1 MELTVFSSTN
11 WNLVFSGVFAV
22 LVLAILLYA
31 RSIPQG
37 GRSWW
42 VLALVTAGLTLAGT
56 LAGAGV
62 AGTLLIDAAAFSAV
76 GLVFLDK
83 SPAARKAGRLYLVM
97 VAAAVVCLL
106 LAERLAGDGAIA
118 QPAYPIDRVVVFL
131 LLAGFVLKLAL
142 LPAYFWLPAVAES
155 AAPMSVALIVSVVD
169 IAAFKELVNLRVSMP
184 WVFTAHPGIWLA
196 VALLSIFG
204 GALLALGQ
212 KNIRRMLAFSTID
225 DMGYLLLG
233 VVAGPEIGLTGALL
247 GALAHAIFKVILFG
261 SVGAAE
267 CRLGHP
273 LTLDDHGLAKR
284 FPRAGAAFIVGAL
297 GMIGV
302 PPLIGFA
309 GRWRLYLS
317 GVTMGGVWLGLAMV
331 VATVLALFYYVRAI
345 HRVWMGPADG
355 MQVTEPEPRLAG
367 WAMVALAVG
376 ALVLGLFPAWLLSL

>member
-1 MELTVFSSTN
+1 MELTVFASTN
-11 WNLVFSGVFAV
+11 WNYVFGGVFAA
-22 LVLAILLYA
+22 LVVAILLYA

-42 VLALVTAGLTLAGT
+42 VLALVTAGLALAGT
-56 LAGAGV
+56 LAGGGV
-62 AGTLLIDAAAFSAV
+62 AGSLLIDAAAFSAV
-76 GLVFLDK
+76 GLVFVDK

-106 LAERLAGDGAIA
+106 LAERLAGEGSV
-118 QPAYPIDRVVVFL
+118 QPAYPIDRIVVFL

-155 AAPMSVALIVSVVD
+155 AAPMSVALIISVVD
-169 IAAFKELVNLRVSMP
+169 IAAFKELVNLRVSMA
-184 WVFTAHPGIWLA
+184 WVFSDHPGIWLA

-225 DMGYLLLG
+225 DLGYLLLG

-273 LTLDDHGLAKR
+273 LTLDDHGLARR

-297 GMIGV
+297 GMVGV

-317 GVTMGGVWLGLAMV
+317 GVALGGV
-331 VATVLALFYYVRAI
+331 
-345 HRVWMGPADG
+345 
-355 MQVTEPEPRLAG
+355 LAG
-367 WAMVALAVG
+367 VSPGGRHRAG
-376 ALVLGLFPAWLLSL
+376 PVLLRASHPPGVDGPGGRHAADRS

>member
-11 WNLVFSGVFAV
+11 WNFVFGGLFAALVV
-22 LVLAILLYA
+22 AIFLYA

-62 AGTLLIDAAAFSAV
+62 TGALLIDAAAFAAV
-76 GLVFLDK
+76 GLVFVDK
-83 SPAARKAGRLYLVM
+83 SPAAHKAGRLYLVM
-97 VAAAVVCLL
+97 VAAAVICLL
-106 LAERLAGDGAIA
+106 LAERLAGEGSV

-184 WVFTAHPGIWLA
+184 WVFTSHPGIWLG

-204 GALLALGQ
+204 GAFLALGQ

-233 VVAGPEIGLTGALL
+233 VVAGTEIGLTGALL

-267 CRLGHP
+267 YRLGHP
-273 LTLDDHGLAKR
+273 LTLDDHGLASR
-284 FPRAGAAFIVGAL
+284 FPRVGAAFIVGAL
-297 GMIGV
+297 GMIGA

-355 MQVTEPEPRLAG
+355 MQATEPEPRLAG
-367 WAMVALAVG
+367 WVLAALAVA

>member
-11 WNLVFSGVFAV
+11 WNFVFGGVFVA
-22 LVLAILLYA
+22 LVAAILLYA

-42 VLALVTAGLTLAGT
+42 VLVLVTAGLTLAGT
-56 LAGAGV
+56 LVGGGA
-62 AGTLLIDAAAFSAV
+62 AGTLLIDAAAFAAV

-97 VAAAVVCLL
+97 VAAAVICLL
-106 LAERLAGDGAIA
+106 LAERLAGDGSI
-118 QPAYPIDRVVVFL
+118 QPAYPIDRMVVFL

-155 AAPMSVALIVSVVD
+155 AAPMSVALIVAVVD
-169 IAAFKELVNLRVSMP
+169 IAAFKELVNLRVSMA
-184 WVFTAHPGIWLA
+184 WVFSAHPGIWLA

-233 VVAGPEIGLTGALL
+233 VIAGPEIGLTGALL

-284 FPRAGAAFIVGAL
+284 FPRSGAAFIIGAL

-317 GVTMGGVWLGLAMV
+317 GVAMGGVWLGLALAG
-331 VATVLALFYYVRAI
+331 ATVLALFYYVRAI

-355 MQVTEPEPRLAG
+355 MQATEPEPRLAG
-367 WAMVALAVG
+367 WVLAVLAIG
-376 ALVLGLFPAWLLSL
+376 AVVLGLFPAWLLSL